1 MSRIWKVHKQFNPEL
16 LSPELF
22 PPAHQHRSDD
32 IGHHVGH
39 HNETRSD
46 PNHVARFVDSLIHDG
61 LMVRGMPSARD
72 YFDDGPRG
80 RSVSAGGSGEAWAVQ
95 GYEHLPPPPFPE

>member
-1 MSRIWKVHKQFNPEL
+1 
-16 LSPELF
+16 
-22 PPAHQHRSDD
+22 
-32 IGHHVGH
+32 
-39 HNETRSD
+39 
-46 PNHVARFVDSLIHDG
+46 
-61 LMVRGMPSARD
+61 MVRGMPSARD